1 MKVVVLLSRVC
12 GERQN
17 IGRDVDSQL
26 TDDFII
32 IIIIIIIIIVIIENA
47 YQSNIA
53 SIIHI

>member
-1 MKVVVLLSRVC
+1 MKVVVLLSTRVC

-32 IIIIIIIIIVIIENA
+32 IIIIIIVIIENA